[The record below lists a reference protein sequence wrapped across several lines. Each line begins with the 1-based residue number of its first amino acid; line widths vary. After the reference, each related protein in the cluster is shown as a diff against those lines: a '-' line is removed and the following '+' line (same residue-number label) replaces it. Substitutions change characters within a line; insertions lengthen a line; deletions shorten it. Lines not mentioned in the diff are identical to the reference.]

1 MLKLDNQWFE
11 HATGNVASFF
21 CLGQGGRWRL
31 LSSRAK
37 INTHLWV
44 VVKVVNLTVGTH
56 INGVFVD
63 MHATD
68 AIKGVVGIEKGE

>member
-1 MLKLDNQWFE
+1 M
-11 HATGNVASFF
+11 
-21 CLGQGGRWRL
+21 